1 MTLLEICNNNGGER
15 KLIMTKAVKQ
25 QHTTP
30 HGAHAW
36 ASKKSGSS
44 RASKV
49 FDTKAEAVAY
59 SRQVAQN
66 QNIEHVIH
74 GRDGKIQ
81 SRDSYGK
88 DPYPPKG

>member
-1 MTLLEICNNNGGER
+1 M
-15 KLIMTKAVKQ
+15 IMAKTTKQ

-30 HGAHAW
+30 HGVHAW

-44 RASKV
+44 RASRV

-59 SRQVAQN
+59 SRQVAKN
-66 QNIEHVIH
+66 ENIEHVIH

-81 SRDSYGK
+81 SRNSYGK

>member
-1 MTLLEICNNNGGER
+1 MDKT
-15 KLIMTKAVKQ
+15 TKQ

-30 HGAHAW
+30 HGVHVW

-49 FDTKAEAVAY
+49 FGTKAEAVAY
-59 SRQVAQN
+59 SRKVAKN

-74 GRDGKIQ
+74 GRSGKIQ